1 MNPNYLDAL
10 RELHAGAQ
18 LDAQIHPDAIV
29 TAKALEHAISA
40 LIALHGPDDEVQRL
54 DDEEC
59 VGLFAAA
66 MKTNMAINRSKDAGD
81 QSGPIPTDQRSLSRM
96 LLAHL
101 ATGDP
106 IAVASICCALWNRN
120 EKILVPEFQL
130 TDDKGQHHDT
140 R

>member
-1 MNPNYLDAL
+1 MNPNYLEAL

-66 MKTNMAINRSKDAGD
+66 MKTNMAIRRSKDAAEQPGH
-81 QSGPIPTDQRSLSRM
+81 IPTDQRSLSRM
-96 LLAHL
+96 LMAHL

-106 IAVASICCALWNRN
+106 IAVANICCALWNRN
-120 EKILVPEFQL
+120 EKILVPEFRL
-130 TDDKGQHHDT
+130 TDDKDQHHDT